1 MQSYVASFFLKCLLY
16 LILISFLLG
25 MLRVAVIPR
34 DKPAAKGTFKGKIK
48 HFIIKVNMSIWCAT
62 NTSNHNKDS
71 DQL

>member
-1 MQSYVASFFLKCLLY
+1 
-16 LILISFLLG
+16 

-48 HFIIKVNMSIWCAT
+48 HFIIKVNMAIWCAR

-71 DQL
+71 DQLQLTRVIRDSTSTE